1 MAGFTPGLTNV
12 TLTATSA
19 VGDGLYAG
27 FNSYTLSLGMSFAA
41 DASATSF
48 TLDSWTFSVLN
59 SAGDEVF
66 SKAGSNTQPA
76 FDPTTPAVTA
86 QIALTDGG
94 FLTGSLTPAPTLLQF
109 SYQFNP
115 DSPGLLNAALNHSA
129 EAMTGFLTVGT
140 DSGDSVGSLQGA
152 YTYVPGPSALALLAL
167 GAVLTRRRAA

>member
-1 MAGFTPGLTNV
+1 MAGFTPGPTNV
-12 TLTATSA
+12 TLTTTSA

-27 FNSYTLSLGMSFAA
+27 SNGYTLSLAMSFAA

-48 TLDSWTFSVLN
+48 TLDSWTFRVLT

-66 SKAGSNTQPA
+66 RETGSNTQPA
-76 FDPTTPAVTA
+76 FDPTTPGTA

-115 DSPGLLNAALNHSA
+115 DSPGLLNAALYDSA